1 MWVQVFSVQVFDFGQ
16 TSNFPSTCFPVYK
29 VEMVMPIVSSEIM
42 KRNFKPST
50 IIKSQSLLS
59 ISPFN
64 TPDSCKRTTTHALDK
79 QNLAI

>member
-1 MWVQVFSVQVFDFGQ
+1 
-16 TSNFPSTCFPVYK
+16 
-29 VEMVMPIVSSEIM
+29 MPIVSSEIM
-42 KRNFKPST
+42 KHNFKPST

-79 QNLAI
+79 QKSWR